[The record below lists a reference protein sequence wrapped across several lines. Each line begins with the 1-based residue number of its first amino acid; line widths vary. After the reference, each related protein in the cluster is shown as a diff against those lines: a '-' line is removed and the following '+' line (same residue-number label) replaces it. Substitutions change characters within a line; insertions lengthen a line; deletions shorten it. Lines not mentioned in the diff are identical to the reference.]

1 MFFIPATTHEENI
14 TRRTMSSSDHGDEE
28 EEEDENQIQSENEED
43 ERNDVVEEKSV
54 RRQDKNIDVSGDTRG
69 INNAWMKT
77 YFFLYRHYKCRSGSC
92 SFRCDGV

>member
-1 MFFIPATTHEENI
+1 MFFIPATTHKENI

-77 YFFLYRHYKCRSGSC
+77 
-92 SFRCDGV
+92 